1 MLCKLNVDGAAIPSA
16 FKSDVFPVVF
26 MVLFACSNGYISSC
40 IMMRGPGLVP
50 KEHQELAGT
59 LMVFALTCGLGG
71 GSVTS
76 FGVNAAVYQHN
87 PFGD

>member
-1 MLCKLNVDGAAIPSA
+1 MGAATPTL
-16 FKSDVFPVVF
+16 FKSDFFPILF

-50 KEHQELAGT
+50 KEYQELAGT
-59 LMVFALTCGLGG
+59 LMVFALTCGLGA